1 MPQLMHIEMIWKKAK
16 HKLLLYFVAI
26 FILPT
31 LVRKLRDETTLP
43 RSGIKWKWR
52 ARVGFGSL
60 ALAFPSQQENCQP
73 QCGAV
78 L

>member
-1 MPQLMHIEMIWKKAK
+1 MEKGE

-43 RSGIKWKWR
+43 RSGIKWKWQGD
-52 ARVGFGSL
+52 AMLCGGD
-60 ALAFPSQQENCQP
+60 PQENCQP
-73 QCGAV
+73 QCS

>member
-1 MPQLMHIEMIWKKAK
+1 MEKGE

-31 LVRKLRDETTLP
+31 LARKLRDENDAAQE
-43 RSGIKWKWR
+43 RNKMEMAGR
-52 ARVGFGSL
+52 CVGD
-60 ALAFPSQQENCQP
+60 PQENCQP
-73 QCGAV
+73 QCS